1 MIMDKFNLRDFLL
14 EASRRHTSDIYFI
27 AGSAI
32 TLLISGKTFHIG
44 ERLMAPDT
52 EHLAHELYRL
62 AFRGNAEKVFDTGDD
77 SFSFSLPG
85 ISRFRVSMFRQ
96 CNTYGAIIRMTPF
109 DIPSAKDLSIPDE
122 VMGLCDIE
130 NGLVLVTGL
139 SGSGKTSTV
148 ACLLDRINHTHDGEL
163 ILTLEDPLE
172 YVHRSANCIV
182 TQREIYTDTASYE
195 NALRAVKYQRAHV
208 LMLSDLPTPRVALEA
223 LSIAQAGSLVLTT
236 FHGNSA
242 ANAIQ
247 NFLDMFSVEK
257 QTMIRAQLSSTLKAV
272 VFQRLIPS
280 QDGTPVPVFE
290 MIRIE
295 DAVQTLLSE
304 GNIPQ
309 IAEAIASSK
318 TRAMIPF
325 DLSLVNLFRSQR
337 ISYDTAIKYA
347 LDRNRIRRQLH

>member
-1 MIMDKFNLRDFLL
+1 MDKFNLRDFLR

-27 AGSAI
+27 PGSAI
-32 TLLISGKTFHIG
+32 TLLISGKTFRIG
-44 ERLMAPDT
+44 ERLLAPDT
-52 EHLAHELYRL
+52 EFLAHELYRL
-62 AFRGNAEKVFDTGDD
+62 AFRGNAENVFDTGDD
-77 SFSFSLPG
+77 NFSFELPG

-96 CNTYGAIIRMTPF
+96 RNTYGSIIRLTPF
-109 DIPSAKDLSIPDE
+109 DIPSAKELSIPDE
-122 VMGLCDIE
+122 VMELCDIE

-148 ACLLDRINHTHDGEL
+148 ACMLDRINHTHNGKL

-172 YVHRSANCIV
+172 YLHQHANCIV
-182 TQREIYTDTASYE
+182 TQREIYTDTANYE
-195 NALRAVKYQRAHV
+195 EALHAVKYQRVHV
-208 LMLSDLPTPRVALEA
+208 LMLSDLPSASVALEA
-223 LSIAQAGSLVLTT
+223 LSIAQAGRLVLAA

-247 NFLDMFSVEK
+247 NYLDMFSAEK
-257 QTMIRAQLSSTLKAV
+257 QTAVRAQLAATLKAV

-280 QDGTPVPVFE
+280 QDGTPVPAFE
-290 MIRIE
+290 MVRIG

-318 TRAMIPF
+318 IRSMIPF

-337 ISYDTAIKYA
+337 ISYDTAVKYA
-347 LDRNRIRRQLH
+347 LDRTRIRRQLH